1 MNSHNSEPE
10 REVYRYLPAARH
22 FFTLFLEQIRI
33 QLPSPGMPSHGI
45 ELDVLIQLPRPGM
58 PSLGIELDVLIQLPR
73 PGKPSLG
80 IELDVLIQL
89 PRPGAPSLGI
99 EAHYFRAYNDALVQG

>member
-1 MNSHNSEPE
+1 
-10 REVYRYLPAARH
+10 
-22 FFTLFLEQIRI
+22 
-33 QLPSPGMPSHGI
+33 MPSHGI

-80 IELDVLIQL
+80 IE
-89 PRPGAPSLGI
+89 
-99 EAHYFRAYNDALVQG
+99 AHYFRGYDALVQG

>member
-10 REVYRYLPAARH
+10 REVCRYLPAARH

-58 PSLGIELDVLIQLPR
+58 PSLGIELDCLNSIA
-73 PGKPSLG
+73 KAWKAKSW
-80 IELDVLIQL
+80 
-89 PRPGAPSLGI
+89 
-99 EAHYFRAYNDALVQG
+99 N